1 MADFP
6 LTFTRLRF
14 ECLAET
20 PLRFGEY
27 RAGSNLRGALVN
39 VMRRATCPLS
49 VPALPGGVAAT
60 PDPQHVATCPVC
72 WLVAAN
78 EKPGVERR
86 GYILTPPLGPVPSYA
101 PGERFAFHLTL
112 VGEAQRFLPYFVLAV
127 PEAGRMGMGAGRGR
141 FALRR
146 ILAERLDGSE
156 DVLLEE
162 GETVLRPDVS
172 VQSHRDVLARVDRL
186 LPRDAA
192 GGVLELLL
200 HFLTPLRLIWNER
213 LVKSPDF
220 AVLFARLLER
230 VDELAVQFAGGGRRP
245 AQEVERLQN
254 CALQVR
260 LIEQNTRWVEVAS
273 GSSRT
278 QTQTWLSGMVG
289 TARYAAPL
297 AVWRELLPWLVW
309 GEVVQVGKDTVKGN
323 GVVHIWMEGGVC
335 GDYSAS
341 DRR

>member
-20 PLRFGEY
+20 PLRFGEF

-49 VPALPGGVAAT
+49 LPALPGGVAVP
-60 PDPQHVATCPVC
+60 PDSEHVATCPVC

-86 GYILTPPLGPVPSYA
+86 GYVLTPPLDASPAYEA
-101 PGERFAFHLTL
+101 GERFAFHLTL

-127 PEAGRMGMGAGRGR
+127 PEAGRMGVGAGRGR

-146 ILAERLDGSE
+146 ILAEHLDGSE
-156 DVLLEE
+156 EILLEE
-162 GETVLRPDVS
+162 GETVLRPNAS
-172 VQSHRDVLARVDRL
+172 AQSHQDVIARAERL
-186 LPRDAA
+186 LPLRFAPSA
-192 GGVLELLL
+192 RPMLELRL
-200 HFLTPLRLIWNER
+200 HFHTPLRLIWNER

-220 AVLFARLLER
+220 AVIFARLLER
-230 VDELAVQFAGGGRRP
+230 VDELAVQFADAPRRP
-245 AQEVERLQN
+245 LEEIARLEQL
-254 CALQVR
+254 ALQVR
-260 LIEQNTRWVEVAS
+260 LIEHNTRWVEVAS
-273 GSSRT
+273 SSSRT
-278 QTQTWLSGMVG
+278 HIQTWLSGLVG

-323 GVVHIWMEGGVC
+323 GVLRL
-335 GDYSAS
+335 
-341 DRR
+341 RRIE